1 MSRISE
7 KISVGGIKL
16 SNELVQVIFLN
27 RSFSENFRPLFIQ
40 ALAKHQVNIPFLSV
54 SCVREQT
61 WGSCCVAAEDI
72 FQVKKLVALDSE
84 LKGNVEF
91 ISDVG
96 ALSIF
101 PHRSTLKLLGL
112 ILYAVGNA
120 RLPIYGMAS
129 SISALTFITGYSYL
143 DKAVE
148 TLLTFLELPKRHAP
162 LKPEIR
168 IIQQKRGSSE

>member
-1 MSRISE
+1 MSSISE
-7 KISVGGIKL
+7 KIPVGGIKL
-16 SNELVQVIFLN
+16 SNELVQVVFLN

-40 ALAKHQVNIPFLSV
+40 TLANHQVNIPFLSV
-54 SCVREQT
+54 SCISEKTR
-61 WGSCCVAAEDI
+61 GSCCVAAEDI
-72 FQVKKLVALDSE
+72 FQVKKLVARDSE

-91 ISDVG
+91 LSDVG

-112 ILYAVGNA
+112 IFNAFGNA
-120 RLPIYGMAS
+120 RLPIHGMAS

-148 TLLTFLELPKRHAP
+148 TLLTFLELPERHAP
-162 LKPEIR
+162 MKPEIR
-168 IIQQKRGSSE
+168 IIQQKR